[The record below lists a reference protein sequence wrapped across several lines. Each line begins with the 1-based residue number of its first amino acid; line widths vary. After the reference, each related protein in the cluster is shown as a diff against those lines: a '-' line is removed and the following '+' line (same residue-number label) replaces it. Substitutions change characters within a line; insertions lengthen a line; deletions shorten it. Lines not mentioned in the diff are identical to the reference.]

1 MCGQA
6 WPRYGRLS
14 MIGLIGT
21 VNLFDRR
28 YQAAGQ
34 SRLAVY
40 IIAAMLLI
48 SAQTRN
54 LGAAPDRAIQGRA
67 PSFGLVFAAALTGR
81 AVSCTRLPNAD
92 IGKAEDRHHLE
103 TGAIAHAGLLD
114 RDKDSNVREQN
125 ARRFLPFDDAAHSC

>member
-1 MCGQA
+1 
-6 WPRYGRLS
+6 

-54 LGAAPDRAIQGRA
+54 LGAAPDSAIQGRA

-81 AVSCTRLPNAD
+81 AVSFTRLPNAD
-92 IGKAEDRHHLE
+92 IGKAEDRHRLE